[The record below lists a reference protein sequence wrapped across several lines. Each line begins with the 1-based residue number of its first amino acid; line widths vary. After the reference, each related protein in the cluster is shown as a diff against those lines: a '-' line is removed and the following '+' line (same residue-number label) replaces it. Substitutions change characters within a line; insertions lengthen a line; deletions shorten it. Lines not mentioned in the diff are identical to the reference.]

1 MSTSKRT
8 LERITSVTR
17 GWENLRPTKQFSGF
31 TLEKF
36 KETSKPSLDIREQ
49 MAELESR
56 LQALAAQLVT
66 ADAVSEAAVRSVLH
80 GVKGDLEEG
89 DDGEL
94 YEAMGFVR
102 SSLRKSGLTRKRSAE
117 QAKPGNGAASS

>member
-1 MSTSKRT
+1 MGTSKRT
-8 LERITSVTR
+8 LGRINSVRR

-36 KETSKPSLDIREQ
+36 TGTTRPSLDIREQ
-49 MAELESR
+49 MAVLESQLR
-56 LQALAAQLVT
+56 ALAAQLVT
-66 ADAVSEAAVRSVLH
+66 ADAVSEAAVKSVLH

-94 YEAMGFVR
+94 YGAMGFVR
-102 SSLRKSGLTRKRSAE
+102 SSLRSSGLTRKRASE
-117 QAKPGNGAASS
+117 PAKSGNGAASS